1 MHRRFTSLVDIAQPL
16 PFGAFLFESPMKL
29 TVKQEAFCLAYIETG
44 NASEA
49 YRQAYNVAKM
59 KQDAIAV
66 EACRLLDNP
75 NVSLRVA
82 ELQQSL
88 VKRHEVTVDSLM
100 LELEE
105 ARMAAMG
112 ASNPQSAAA
121 VAATMGKAKLAGLLV
136 DKVEAKVN
144 SISEVRDDELAVIA
158 TGRSR

>member
-1 MHRRFTSLVDIAQPL
+1 M
-16 PFGAFLFESPMKL
+16 L

-49 YRQAYNVAKM
+49 YRRSYNAENMKPESINRKAKELIDNG
-59 KQDAIAV
+59 KIA
-66 EACRLLDNP
+66 A
-75 NVSLRVA
+75 RVA

-100 LELEE
+100 EELEE
-105 ARMAAMG
+105 ARLMAIG

-144 SISEVRDDELAVIA
+144 SISEVRDDELAAIA